1 MVRKSLKIFGYV
13 VLGLI
18 LLAGILIGVY
28 FFKAKKLF
36 YSDARI
42 VRPDSLLTL
51 YMGGGGNSVILNSDS
66 AVLVIDTKM
75 GKQADKLFDLVNNM
89 ADGKKI
95 YVVNTHSDNDHTG
108 GNSKYKGSTIIT
120 GKVDTD
126 YWISLNG
133 NENMPTVWL
142 ADTMDI
148 RLGDETVTLISVG
161 QAHTWCDIVVY
172 FHNRMILVT
181 GDIIFNKINPALQDK
196 KGTNGPK
203 SIEVLKRL
211 NQIADIEL
219 VVPGHGATG
228 GRELI
233 TQMLAYF
240 EDMSMAAENPEK
252 EKEIINKYKM
262 WASMPGVL
270 SPAITIDH
278 FRKQA
283 NNQHGI

>member
-1 MVRKSLKIFGYV
+1 MLRKSLKIFGYV
-13 VLGLI
+13 VLGLF
-18 LLAGILIGVY
+18 LLAVILIGIY
-28 FFKAKKLF
+28 FFTAKKLF
-36 YSDARI
+36 YSNIRI

-75 GKQADKLFDLVNNM
+75 GKPADKLFDLVNSM
-89 ADGKKI
+89 ADGKRI

-108 GNSKYKGSTIIT
+108 GNPKYKGSTIIT

-161 QAHTWCDIVVY
+161 QAHTWCDIVAY
-172 FHNRMILVT
+172 FHNRGILVT
-181 GDIIFNKINPALQDK
+181 GDMIFNQINPALQDK
-196 KGTNGPK
+196 KGSSGPK
-203 SIEVLKRL
+203 SIEALKRL
-211 NQIADIEL
+211 NQIADIKL
-219 VVPGHGATG
+219 VVPGHGETG

-233 TQMLAYF
+233 TRMLAYF
-240 EDMSMAAENPEK
+240 EDMSLAAENPEK
-252 EKEIINKYKM
+252 EKEIIKKYKM

-270 SPAITIDH
+270 SPEITIDH
-278 FRKQA
+278 FRKHTKD
-283 NNQHGI
+283 QHGI